1 MEKKKVILLHGF
13 SDKELN
19 EVIDNY
25 LKNKLPKTAFATTT
39 KTNLNKKLKEVIKD
53 VQEESNLNK

>member
-1 MEKKKVILLHGF
+1 MKRVIILHGF
-13 SDKELN
+13 SDKEIS

-53 VQEESNLNK
+53 IQEESQ